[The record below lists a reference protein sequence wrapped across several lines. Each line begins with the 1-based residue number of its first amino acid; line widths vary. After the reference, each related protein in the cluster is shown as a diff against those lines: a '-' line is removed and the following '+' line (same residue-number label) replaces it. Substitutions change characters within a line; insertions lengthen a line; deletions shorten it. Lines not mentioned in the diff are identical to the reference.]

1 MGREKRSRRG
11 PPRWISALA
20 GKVDT
25 PEVADAIEKG
35 VDELWASDMPGRE
48 KKRELIKTL
57 ARTLAKSINFATTVP
72 PPWGLML
79 EAVDYQL
86 FRLLLGL
93 PVQLAYRARQ
103 KREEKPKPKARR
115 KVKAKKPTPE
125 KAPDAAEGGD

>member
-1 MGREKRSRRG
+1 MPKRSRRG

-25 PEVADAIEKG
+25 PEVADAIELG

-72 PPWGLML
+72 PPWGLLL

-93 PVQLAYRARQ
+93 PVQLAYRAKQ
-103 KREEKPKPKARR
+103 KREAAESKPKPKPRAKPRAR
-115 KVKAKKPTPE
+115 KKAAE
-125 KAPDAAEGGD
+125 KAPDEAA